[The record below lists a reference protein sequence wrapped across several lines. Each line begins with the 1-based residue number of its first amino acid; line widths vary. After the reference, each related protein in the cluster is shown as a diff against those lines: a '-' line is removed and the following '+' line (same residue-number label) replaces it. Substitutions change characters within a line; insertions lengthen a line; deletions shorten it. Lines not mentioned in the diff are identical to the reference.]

1 MRILGFIE
9 SSLVDWDGKL
19 SSVIFLGGCNFKCP
33 FCHNYSLAK
42 DAKSLKAIEW
52 QRIESKLKAKDDW
65 LDGVV
70 ITGGEPCMHPEIFG
84 LCRRIKNLGLK
95 VKIDTNGYYPY
106 ILMKLIEKKLIDYV
120 AMDIK
125 TALDKTYEKACGRKL
140 EIGLINRT
148 IKLLLTGEIDYEF
161 RTTLVPGLVGEKEI
175 SQILKSISGARLYAL
190 QQFVPKNARIESYRK
205 KKPISRAEVEKF
217 YDRAKTYVKAVKL
230 RGKFF

>member
-42 DAKSLKAIEW
+42 DSKSLKAIEW
-52 QRIESKLKAKDDW
+52 QTIESKLKAKDDW

-70 ITGGEPCMHPEIFG
+70 ITGGEPCMHPEIFK
-84 LCRRIKNLGLK
+84 LCQKIKKLGLK
-95 VKIDTNGYYPY
+95 IKIDTNGYYPY
-106 ILMKLIEKKLIDYV
+106 ILIKLIENKLVDYV

-125 TALDKTYEKACGRKL
+125 TALNKTYEKACGRKL

-148 IKLLLTGEIDYEF
+148 VRLLLAGEIDYEF
-161 RTTLVPGLVGEKEI
+161 RTTLVPGIVGETEI
-175 SQILKSISGARLYAL
+175 SQILKSIAGTRLYAL
-190 QQFVPKNARIESYRK
+190 QQFVPKNARVENYRK
-205 KKPISRAEVEKF
+205 KKTFSRVEVEKF
-217 YDRAKTYVKAVKL
+217 YARAKLYVQDVKL
-230 RGKFF
+230 RGKFL